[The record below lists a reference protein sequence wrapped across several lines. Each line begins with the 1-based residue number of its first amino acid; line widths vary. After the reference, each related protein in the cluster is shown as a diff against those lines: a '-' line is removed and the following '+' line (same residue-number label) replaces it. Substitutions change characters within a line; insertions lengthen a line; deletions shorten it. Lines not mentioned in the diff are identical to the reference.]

1 MPKVALQ
8 IQAQMENITNLKT
21 EGDDFRW
28 YLKLKCENCGEE
40 TPDYVY
46 LTASENYPL
55 AGGRGDASLVLKC
68 KLCKR
73 ENSID
78 IIPDSFAPYTAEDA
92 GKFKTIVK
100 FDCRGVSPT
109 EFSPRV
115 GWIAEGTES
124 GTPFSIDLS
133 EKEWYDYDEKA
144 GESVSISEAGFQFVH
159 VKQ

>member
-1 MPKVALQ
+1 
-8 IQAQMENITNLKT
+8 MENITNLKT

-46 LTASENYPL
+46 LTAS
-55 AGGRGDASLVLKC
+55 
-68 KLCKR
+68 
-73 ENSID
+73 
-78 IIPDSFAPYTAEDA
+78 
-92 GKFKTIVK
+92 
-100 FDCRGVSPT
+100 
-109 EFSPRV
+109 V

>member
-1 MPKVALQ
+1 M
-8 IQAQMENITNLKT
+8 QAQLENVTNIKA
-21 EGDDFRW
+21 EGEDFRW
-28 YLKLKCENCGEE
+28 YMKLKCENCGEE
-40 TPDYVY
+40 TPEFIYCT
-46 LTASENYPL
+46 LTDNYPL
-55 AGGRGDASLVLKC
+55 TGGRGHASLVLKC

-78 IIPDSFAPYTAEDA
+78 ILKDSLAAYTDDDA

-115 GWIAEGTES
+115 GWTAEGLES
-124 GTPFSIDLS
+124 GTPFTVNLT

-144 GESVSISEAGFQFVH
+144 GESVSITEVKFQFVH
-159 VKQ
+159 VKH